1 MLRFLILFIL
11 LFTQS
16 FLVAEDD
23 VQYGGDLNVG
33 TVNVT
38 LSALSWDPR
47 DWVWKAN
54 HDAGAV
60 REQLFVADLSK
71 SRRNGGKYGFVQE
84 AYLPTDSIKGE
95 LAESWYWEDDLTLV
109 VNLRHDVFF
118 PDHPGLMKS
127 RLLTADD
134 VVFSYNFVD
143 KSPKKIL
150 LSLIHI

>member
-1 MLRFLILFIL
+1 MLRFLSLFIL
-11 LFTQS
+11 LSAQS
-16 FLVAEDD
+16 LLVAEDT

-71 SRRNGGKYGFVQE
+71 VDGTE
-84 AYLPTDSIKGE
+84 ASMVLFRKPTCQ
-95 LAESWYWEDDLTLV
+95 
-109 VNLRHDVFF
+109 
-118 PDHPGLMKS
+118 
-127 RLLTADD
+127 
-134 VVFSYNFVD
+134 
-143 KSPKKIL
+143 
-150 LSLIHI
+150 LIR